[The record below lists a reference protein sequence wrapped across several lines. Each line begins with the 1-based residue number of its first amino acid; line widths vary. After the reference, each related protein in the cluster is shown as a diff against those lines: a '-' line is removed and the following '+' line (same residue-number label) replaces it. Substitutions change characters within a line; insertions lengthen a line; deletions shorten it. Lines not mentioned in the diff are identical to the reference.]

1 MLDASVLPGFLIAV
15 LLVVVAPGPDNAYIA
30 AVAVHLG
37 PRADVLSAAGMALGM
52 IVHVTVA
59 SLGLALLLGAT
70 TWALDAVRLAGGAY
84 LGWLAV
90 GTLRDARRAGHD
102 GRVPPSRRLL
112 LRRAVLTNLT
122 NPKVILFFAA
132 FLPQFVRD
140 GHGPVWAQL
149 LSLGLIFLLVGLAV
163 DATIGVAVGR
173 AGAALAPVAGPPPPS
188 PSPPGSP
195 SPRSPRYCSAR
206 CCTTS
211 LDPRPVARS
220 NRAPGMSHHRRSSV
234 SAARSPVMISA
245 AGWPRWTSPM
255 A

>member
-1 MLDASVLPGFLIAV
+1 MLDGSVLPGFLIAV

-37 PRADVLSAAGMALGM
+37 PRAGVLSAAGMALGM

-112 LRRAVLTNLT
+112 LRRAVLTN
-122 NPKVILFFAA
+122 PKVVLFFAA

-173 AGAALAPVAGPPPPS
+173 AGAALAPGGRAATALAVTAGLTF
-188 PSPPGSP
+188 
-195 SPRSPRYCSAR
+195 A
-206 CCTTS
+206 T
-211 LDPRPVARS
+211 L
-220 NRAPGMSHHRRSSV
+220 
-234 SAARSPVMISA
+234 AALLLGEVLCDIA
-245 AGWPRWTSPM
+245 
-255 A
+255 